1 MYLCSQAATFNML
14 MPQLRH
20 SLFIFLAAPA
30 AALLSYSAV
39 KMGDP
44 NPFDTFGMFLFYF
57 TLSMQ
62 LLMAVLFFNNF
73 FFRHR
78 WSMDYW

>member
-1 MYLCSQAATFNML
+1 ML

-57 TLSMQ
+57 ALSMQ